1 MIDIWMLFTMTVPF
15 LEIILHTTMEVLKRP
30 RETGF
35 GPSKVDVI
43 RVKSAKEQEGEEE
56 EEKEETKN
64 MNRASIVLMRLML
77 PISSL
82 IFIFTFWTVGL
93 IASFSSDATQD
104 HSMTECLTIDID

>member
-1 MIDIWMLFTMTVPF
+1 MTVPF

>member
-35 GPSKVDVI
+35 GPSKVDVV
-43 RVKSAKEQEGEEE
+43 RVKSARDQG

-64 MNRASIVLMRLML
+64 TRTSIVLMRLAGQFML
-77 PISSL
+77 PVISL

-93 IASFSSDATQD
+93 IASYSVDATQET
-104 HSMTECLTIDID
+104 SMTECLTIDLH